1 MIDLVEGQCMKK
13 SLPSAQARGTSG
25 CQAPGNTRLVWR
37 KIWKREENE
46 IQNIQKNL
54 YQNSD
59 LTSSHNFIFFCQSCS
74 VISFEENL
82 KKWREKIETHLLG
95 EPRLSSIEPWK
106 LKNWNRIY
114 CPVFHGIAWYRCL
127 FKILSNGVSTKKTGA
142 WRCLNISLIKEH
154 HRPMRL
160 YLSLTISRLDGWR
173 TFPHFWTTF
182 SRTSTRW
189 K

>member
-1 MIDLVEGQCMKK
+1 MKENLEK
-13 SLPSAQARGTSG
+13 GRKWDIYKIFKKRIIRIPISLLRT
-25 CQAPGNTRLVWR
+25 
-37 KIWKREENE
+37 
-46 IQNIQKNL
+46 
-54 YQNSD
+54 
-59 LTSSHNFIFFCQSCS
+59 TSSSFAKAVQSS
-74 VISFEENL
+74 PL
-82 KKWREKIETHLLG
+82 KKISRNGEKKIETHLLG

-106 LKNWNRIY
+106 LNNWNRIY
-114 CPVFHGIAWYRCL
+114 YPVFHGIAWYRCL

>member
-1 MIDLVEGQCMKK
+1 MKENLEK
-13 SLPSAQARGTSG
+13 GRKW
-25 CQAPGNTRLVWR
+25 NTKYL
-37 KIWKREENE
+37 K
-46 IQNIQKNL
+46 KNL
-54 YQNSD
+54 YQISD

-127 FKILSNGVSTKKTGA
+127 FKILSNGVSTKKTGGLEMFK
-142 WRCLNISLIKEH
+142 CFF
-154 HRPMRL
+154 
-160 YLSLTISRLDGWR
+160 DQ
-173 TFPHFWTTF
+173 
-182 SRTSTRW
+182 RTSPTNEIVFEPDNQQVGRVENLPPFLNHLLQNLNPL
-189 K
+189 KVKSKKKKAKKFSQFLNSSSFSL